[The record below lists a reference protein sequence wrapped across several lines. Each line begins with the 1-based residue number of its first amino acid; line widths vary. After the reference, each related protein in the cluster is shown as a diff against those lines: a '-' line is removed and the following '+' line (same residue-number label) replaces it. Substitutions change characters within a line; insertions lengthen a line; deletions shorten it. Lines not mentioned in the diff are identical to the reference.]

1 MLGRSGRAGKCKQ
14 KTLAFYRPCLM
25 STPAELLH
33 QPAGQLGVFDAIDG
47 LAEIVRLG
55 KLRLHNACYQKG
67 APSCAWDSSE
77 IHLPDPKRTERFRPA
92 VLIDI
97 GGTQT
102 KVGYQNDR
110 GEMRC
115 LFDHPNTWF
124 QPSHPGDDS
133 RALEPF
139 LDALI
144 TEIKK
149 NVPYLAPDCCLGLIW
164 SNQVQCVPIHTPT
177 TRGVSGIVRGSK
189 SGGYRKGEWFLKG
202 IRDGDDIGALFL
214 LALSRAG
221 WKPAFF
227 LLGNDTIFTL
237 FATQRSS
244 AGVVMS
250 SGGNCTVIGDE
261 GREKGH
267 IINTELGGNLAI
279 PENLLSDGDRFCAEM
294 RGVSSLSLEELCAGL
309 WFPTLVYAHV
319 CAAAELPD
327 GAPLA
332 ALRDALVSGEATL
345 NNRMLVASLK
355 NPASELVPQVIRDS
369 GASFTSLLEALV
381 MRGGALAGALCY
393 LSVASQLDIPEG
405 PATVSLD
412 SSMSRHFP
420 GFFASLSK
428 TFKELCGGR
437 VAELILAHPMP
448 VEDGGEI
455 SVPMQG
461 IARALNTYE
470 T

>member
-1 MLGRSGRAGKCKQ
+1 
-14 KTLAFYRPCLM
+14 M

-102 KVGYQNDR
+102 KVGYQNAR

-124 QPSHPGDDS
+124 QSADSGDDS

-139 LDALI
+139 LEALI
-144 TEIKK
+144 GEIKK
-149 NVPYLAPDCCLGLIW
+149 SVPQLAPDCCLGLIW
-164 SNQVQCVPIHTPT
+164 SNQVQCVPIGTPS

-189 SGGYRKGEWFLKG
+189 SGGYRKGEWFLRG

-221 WKPAFF
+221 WKPAVF

-237 FATQRSS
+237 FATPRSS

-261 GREKGH
+261 GREKSH

-355 NPASELVPQVIRDS
+355 NPGSELVPQVIRDS
-369 GASFTSLLEALV
+369 GASFTGLLEALV

-393 LSVASQLDIPEG
+393 LSVASQLESPEG